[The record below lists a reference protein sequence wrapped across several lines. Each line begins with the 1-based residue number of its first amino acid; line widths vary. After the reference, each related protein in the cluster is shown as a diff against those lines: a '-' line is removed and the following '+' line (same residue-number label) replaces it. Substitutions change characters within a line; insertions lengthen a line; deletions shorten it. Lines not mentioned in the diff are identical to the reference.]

1 VGYSTTTLAQ
11 PRRQCRPRHPYA
23 VPRTLFECVCTRRRN
38 CIGQLS
44 PSSEYAPAAS
54 QINPNTSAIILRLVA
69 LCVWRVDPAPNDPVL
84 LAAKDEAVGGGC
96 APAAIVTGVD
106 RIRCAVTQIFCYRLT
121 RRLRAGAPSPTTIP
135 PSHVAARSKR
145 ARRKVALHFWP
156 QRHVLS
162 TQWNFLSAGR
172 AFDRDQRMLELWN
185 NWYETLASMEA
196 LATVIVTVVVAAG
209 VVTLA
214 ESRRR

>member
-1 VGYSTTTLAQ
+1 MRYQELCLSAFVLGAAIASDNCRHPRNMPPRHARSTPIPLRSYSAWWRCAEGRSSTK
-11 PRRQCRPRHPYA
+11 RPRLA
-23 VPRTLFECVCTRRRN
+23 GCKGRGRWRRVCSNAHLGRF
-38 CIGQLS
+38 
-44 PSSEYAPAAS
+44 
-54 QINPNTSAIILRLVA
+54 
-69 LCVWRVDPAPNDPVL
+69 
-84 LAAKDEAVGGGC
+84 
-96 APAAIVTGVD
+96 PAAIVTGAD
-106 RIRCAVTQIFCYRLT
+106 RIRCSVTQIFRYRLT

-145 ARRKVALHFWP
+145 ARRNVALHFWS

-172 AFDRDQRMLELWN
+172 AFDRDQRMLELWK

-196 LATVIVTVVVAAG
+196 LATVIVIVVVAAG
-209 VVTLA
+209 VIALA